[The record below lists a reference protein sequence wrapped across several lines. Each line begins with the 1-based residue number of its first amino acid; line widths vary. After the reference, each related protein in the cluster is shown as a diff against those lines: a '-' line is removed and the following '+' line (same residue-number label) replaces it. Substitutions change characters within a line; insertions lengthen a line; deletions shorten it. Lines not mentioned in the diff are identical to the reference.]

1 MSKAAV
7 IELKFEV
14 GVPSG
19 KLKKP
24 PKSCIPRRAKIKINR
39 KSRNSSD
46 KIEDMAFIRA
56 ITRFL
61 SEDQYLKGQKT
72 KIRIFGRLRVYL

>member
-7 IELKFEV
+7 MVLKLEV
-14 GVPSG
+14 GVPSS

-24 PKSCIPRRAKIKINR
+24 PKSCIPRRAKMKMN
-39 KSRNSSD
+39 KNSRNRRD
-46 KIEDMAFIRA
+46 KIEDMAFIKA

-61 SEDQYLKGQKT
+61 SEDQYLKKKEKT
-72 KIRIFGRLRVYL
+72 NIKIH